1 MTKKSAARIARD
13 NEKKS
18 TEEKAKQFKKSVQ
31 GNKSWNE
38 LEDIY
43 QGAVQ
48 LLQSHTTLASFATRH
63 DLLSQIDDKATFV
76 NNMQQLTGD
85 LNTMSEELKK
95 IHDSHAGKQGGANT
109 PNDFIQVVEIFE
121 MYNLFMERHQA
132 VVIPTA
138 LYITEQLEQ
147 AEKKLAALAAQAEQ
161 NGATVIE
168 VEAVE
173 VTEGKDLVAQAA
185 SAIETGEIVDVAT
198 KGE

>member
-13 NEKKS
+13 NKKKS
-18 TEEKAKQFKKSVQ
+18 AEEKTKQFSKSVQ
-31 GNKSWNE
+31 GNKSWDE

-85 LNTMSEELKK
+85 LNTMSEELKM
-95 IHDSHAGKQGGANT
+95 IHEQHVGKQGGANN
-109 PNDFIQVVEIFE
+109 PNDFIRVVEIFE

-138 LYITEQLEQ
+138 LYITEQLDS
-147 AEKKLAALAAQAEQ
+147 AEKKLAEQNNADMSEVKHVEGTLIYSPLTPAPDALAKSL
-161 NGATVIE
+161 TPFFC
-168 VEAVE
+168 
-173 VTEGKDLVAQAA
+173 K
-185 SAIETGEIVDVAT
+185 
-198 KGE
+198 KGD